1 MNRIIL
7 EHGVYTRVKVDGASS
22 FVSAKPK
29 AEPQTVALPKFALDD
44 VVNLYDVL
52 PMLSYDAD
60 DTMTIIYD
68 IELNYNHERTR
79 SVYSETST
87 GTKIQ
92 RL

>member
-1 MNRIIL
+1 MNQIIL
-7 EHGVYTRVKVDGASS
+7 EHNVYTCVKVDGASPV
-22 FVSAKPK
+22 VSGEPMS
-29 AEPQTVALPKFALDD
+29 EPQTIVLPKFALDE
-44 VVNLYDVL
+44 VINLHEVL